1 MQQHTVYLRPRYAET
16 DQMGVIYHANY
27 LVWME
32 MGRTE
37 LCKARGFNYKDM
49 EKDGVF
55 LAVTEANCRYLAP
68 ARYDDS
74 IAVLTS
80 VAEANKRM
88 VRFDYQIQHA
98 DTGKLLSTGFTRHL
112 FLNASL
118 QPASLPAR
126 YHNLFGILTRGE
138 VSR

>member
-37 LCKARGFNYKDM
+37 LCKARGFNYKEM

-55 LAVTEANCRYLAP
+55 LAVTEANCRYLFP
-68 ARYDDS
+68 ARYDDY
-74 IAVLTS
+74 IAVVTR
-80 VAEANKRM
+80 VGEANRRM
-88 VRFDYQIQHA
+88 VRFDYEIQHA
-98 DTGKLLSTGFTRHL
+98 DSGKLLSTGYTRHI

-118 QPASLPAR
+118 QPASLPVR
-126 YHNLFGILTRGE
+126 YHGLFGILTRPHPIT
-138 VSR
+138 

>member
-1 MQQHTVYLRPRYAET
+1 MQPHIVHLRPRYAET

-55 LAVTEANCRYLAP
+55 LAVTEANCRYLSP
-68 ARYDDS
+68 ARYDDP
-74 IAVLTS
+74 IAVLTT
-80 VAEANKRM
+80 VAEANKRL
-88 VRFDYQIQHA
+88 VRFDYKIQHA
-98 DTGKLLSTGFTRHL
+98 DTGKLLCAGFTRHL
-112 FLNASL
+112 FLNANL
-118 QPASLPAR
+118 QPASLPAK
-126 YHNLFGILTRGE
+126 YHDLFGILTRPA
-138 VSR
+138 